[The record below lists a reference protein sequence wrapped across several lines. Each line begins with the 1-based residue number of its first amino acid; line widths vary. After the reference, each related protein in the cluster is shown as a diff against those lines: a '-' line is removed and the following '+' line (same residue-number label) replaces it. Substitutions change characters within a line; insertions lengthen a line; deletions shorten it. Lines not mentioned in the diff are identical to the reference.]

1 MVRLPTLRRPP
12 VCRSDTLA
20 RLVISLALTMLL
32 QASAA
37 AADEASLPS
46 KPESAESS
54 RSASIKRHPSDY
66 QQLIDELEAER
77 KHVDELERRVKALES
92 SNSELQQATTK
103 LNTGD
108 QQLVSQSGDLQKQ
121 VTDIQKTVSSQLGPF
136 GFGDR
141 INSFLGQH
149 TFTMV
154 GGVSA
159 GFYFDR
165 KAGMNQPVLD
175 FEVNPMIRLN
185 DWLQFYASIGATA
198 EPGDG
203 ISALGPSLANLQI
216 FPFGQD
222 EPLELVAGLFDIPF
236 GDWYENQ
243 SPNWVNPFV
252 TAPLLYG
259 AEAIVPPSS
268 LGLQARGG
276 IQWGRLGQDFDYT
289 VWIDSGP
296 SFESAPGV
304 SSIPAPVVGEAL
316 NPLTGT
322 NLATN
327 GKAVGGRFRFY
338 PLPIDRELGRLELE
352 ASSYDGKWL
361 DGLWYESWGV
371 GYAYRLGAFRTR
383 GEWAQSYR
391 RMPTLAGGA
400 AYPGCCGHDNRQGW
414 YVQFGYFLYGIP
426 HPELGDWL
434 EPRFNKTEFLVRYS
448 GVNQS
453 AILANDIS
461 TIPVFSFNGSPSVFS
476 PHAREVALALDYW
489 IAPSIVWMTE
499 VDFELPHQGGTL
511 YNFAGSASVPTA
523 TSFGSTTND
532 VAVMTQLAIGF

>member
-1 MVRLPTLRRPP
+1 VRLPIEHLGHGILTGLI
-12 VCRSDTLA
+12 LA
-20 RLVISLALTMLL
+20 LALTLVL
-32 QASAA
+32 QGSAGADESSASSTKTDRDDSTPDSGSSAA
-37 AADEASLPS
+37 MRDPATY
-46 KPESAESS
+46 K
-54 RSASIKRHPSDY
+54 
-66 QQLIDELEAER
+66 QLIDELEAER
-77 KHVDELERRVKALES
+77 RHVDALERKVKALES
-92 SNSELQQATTK
+92 SNSELQQTTTS
-103 LNTGD
+103 LSTGE
-108 QQLVSQSGDLQKQ
+108 QQLVTQSGQFQKQ
-121 VTDIQKTVSSQLGPF
+121 ITDVQKTVYSQLGPF

-165 KAGMNQPVLD
+165 QSAMNQPAFD

-185 DWLQFYASIGATA
+185 DWLQFYASIGATV

-216 FPFGQD
+216 FPLGQ
-222 EPLELVAGLFDIPF
+222 EQPLELVAGLFDIPF

-268 LGLQARGG
+268 MGLQARGG
-276 IQWGRLGQDFDYT
+276 IQWGQLGQDFDYT
-289 VWIDSGP
+289 VWADSGP

-304 SSIPAPVVGEAL
+304 SAIPAPVVGEAL

-327 GKAVGGRFRFY
+327 GKGFGGRFRFY
-338 PLPIDRELGRLELE
+338 PLPIEREWGRLELM
-352 ASSYDGKWL
+352 ATAYNGKWL

-371 GYAYRLGAFRTR
+371 GYAYRVGPFRTR

-391 RMPTLAGGA
+391 QMPSLSGGA
-400 AYPGCCGHDNRQGW
+400 AYPGCCGHDDRQGW
-414 YVQFGYFLYGIP
+414 YAQFGYFLYGIP
-426 HPELGDWL
+426 HPDLGDWL

-448 GVNQS
+448 GVNQR

-461 TIPVFSFNGSPSVFS
+461 TIPVFGFNGSPSVFS

-499 VDFELPHQGGTL
+499 VDFELPRAGGTL
-511 YNFAGSASVPTA
+511 YNFPGSASVPVASGIGA
-523 TSFGSTTND
+523 TPND